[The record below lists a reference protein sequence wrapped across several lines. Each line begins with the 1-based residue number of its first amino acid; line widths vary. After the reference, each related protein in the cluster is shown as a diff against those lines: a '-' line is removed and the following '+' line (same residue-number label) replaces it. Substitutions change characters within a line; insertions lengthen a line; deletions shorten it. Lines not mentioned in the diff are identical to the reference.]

1 MQSDLLFIRNR
12 AIAFVAFSLLLC
24 AMMGL
29 VYIDVNWMNNAV
41 HETSLTE
48 ITQELILLV
57 IGGLWFTHALRRAEL
72 RPALVLVGG
81 FFTCMLIRELD
92 FLFDMIVHGS
102 WVWFALTV
110 TALSLIPALRRP
122 RDAIAQLSDILRH
135 PGWGMMCAGL
145 LTVLVY
151 SRLFGMHELWEHMMG
166 PDYNRAVKNIA
177 EEGCEL
183 LGYTFCLFAS
193 HRFLYGSGKLQARQ
207 RR

>member
-12 AIAFVAFSLLLC
+12 ALSFIAFSILLC
-24 AMMGL
+24 IMMGL

-48 ITQELILLV
+48 ITQETLLLV
-57 IGGLWFTHALRRAEL
+57 IACLWFFHAYRRTAL
-72 RPALVLVGG
+72 RPAMVLVGG

-92 FLFDMIVHGS
+92 FLFDEISHGS
-102 WVWFALTV
+102 WVWFALAV
-110 TALSLIPALRRP
+110 TALSVIPALRRP
-122 RDAIAQLSDILRH
+122 RETVALLSDILRH

-166 PDYNRAVKNIA
+166 ADYNRVVKNIA

-183 LGYTFCLFAS
+183 LGYSFCLFAT
-193 HRFLYGSGKLQARQ
+193 HRFLYGSGKLQARKAD
-207 RR
+207 